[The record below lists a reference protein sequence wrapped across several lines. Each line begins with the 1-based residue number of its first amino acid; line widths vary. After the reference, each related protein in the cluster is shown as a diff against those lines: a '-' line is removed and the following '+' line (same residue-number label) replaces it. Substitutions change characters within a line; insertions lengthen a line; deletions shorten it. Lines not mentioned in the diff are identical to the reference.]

1 VLLRTALGLAE
12 QQDMINSNPMLKVV
26 PPKFVKPTIA
36 YYDIENLK
44 KLFELV
50 EGTLLEPAVY
60 LAGMLGLRR
69 EEISGLKWQNVDLDN
84 NIILINEVTVRADNE
99 IINKAP
105 KTETSIRKLA
115 IPQPLHDVL
124 QRIKDKQ
131 TSDNEFIGKKELN
144 NKYVVSNWN
153 GEQINPAHLSSMF
166 YKFINKNNLP
176 SISLRGL
183 RHTVASV
190 ANEAGVTL
198 YDISKML
205 GHASPDITG
214 KVYVETFSKTN
225 SSAINSVADAIL
237 K

>member
-1 VLLRTALGLAE
+1 
-12 QQDMINSNPMLKVV
+12 MINSNPMLKVV

-36 YYDIENLK
+36 YYDIESLK
-44 KLFELV
+44 KLFDLV

-69 EEISGLKWQNVDLDN
+69 EEISGLKWQNVDLEN
-84 NIILINEVTVRADNE
+84 NVILINEVTVRADNE
-99 IINKAP
+99 VINKAP
-105 KTETSIRKLA
+105 KTETSIRKLS
-115 IPQPLHDVL
+115 IPQTLHDVL
-124 QRIKDKQ
+124 QKVKDKQ
-131 TSDNEFIGKKELN
+131 LESNQFLGKKELD

-153 GEQINPAHLSSMF
+153 GEQINPAHLSSLF
-166 YKFINKNNLP
+166 YKFINKNDLP

-214 KVYVETFSKTN
+214 KVYVETFAKAN
-225 SSAINSVADAIL
+225 NNAINSVANALNKTVDSKIE